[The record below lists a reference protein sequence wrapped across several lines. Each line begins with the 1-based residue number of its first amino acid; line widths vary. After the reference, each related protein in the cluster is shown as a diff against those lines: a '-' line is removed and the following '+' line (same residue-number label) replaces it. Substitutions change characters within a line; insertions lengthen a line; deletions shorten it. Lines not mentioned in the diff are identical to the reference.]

1 VSAPNLDIRA
11 VSARE
16 AGLVGC
22 PHCAKVWPV
31 GTERCGRCGQRL
43 VSRDARSMS
52 RVWAWW
58 TVGLMAYIPANLY
71 PMLVTRTL
79 FGTQDN
85 TIVGGAVDLALHGAW
100 AVAFVI
106 LFASV
111 AIPIGKFAAIAYLAL
126 AVQRGW
132 RGPALRRMQL
142 YELVEFIGRWS
153 MIDVFVVAILA
164 SLVQLSVV
172 AQINP
177 GPAALA
183 FALSVVFTML
193 AARSFDS
200 RQIWDSV
207 AALDAEDDRRRAE
220 TVIAARERI
229 EGASAPATMPAARA
243 AAE

>member
-1 VSAPNLDIRA
+1 MSAPNLEARVI
-11 VSARE
+11 SARE

-22 PHCAKVWPV
+22 PHCAKVWPM
-31 GTERCGRCGQRL
+31 GTRRCGRCGQRL
-43 VSRDARSMS
+43 ISRDRKSLS

-58 TVGLMAYIPANLY
+58 SVGLMAYVPANLY

-79 FGTQDN
+79 FGTQEN

-172 AQINP
+172 ATINP

-183 FALSVVFTML
+183 FALSVIFTML

-200 RQIWDSV
+200 RTIWDSL
-207 AALDAEDDRRRAE
+207 AALDATEDPARAHMAD
-220 TVIAARERI
+220 AARQSI
-229 EGASAPATMPAARA
+229 EGAPRPSEPRPT
-243 AAE
+243 AE